1 MRIILVTPAPR
12 GSTTGNRTT
21 ALRWSRILRELSHR
35 VRVVGQ
41 WDGEA
46 CDLLIALHARKSLAS
61 VERFHRAHPERPV
74 VTALTGSDI
83 YRDLARSPR
92 ALRSVEIARRVVALQ
107 PLAKLQIP
115 QRLRAKIRVI
125 HQSVVPLRSS
135 ARPSRRTFD
144 VCVIA
149 HLRPLKDPF
158 RAALAARKLPRES
171 RVRVL
176 QVGRALH
183 PRMALWARDEARR
196 NPRYQWLG
204 EIPRWKALRV
214 LARSRLMVISSRLEG
229 GANVVGE
236 AVVAGVPI
244 LASRIPGNVGLLGR
258 NYPGYFELGQT
269 RELTRLLLRAE
280 IEPGFV
286 ERLQRHIRR
295 KQPMFA
301 PAREKR
307 AWRSLLRELQD
318 SSMSR

>member
-1 MRIILVTPAPR
+1 M
-12 GSTTGNRTT
+12 
-21 ALRWSRILRELSHR
+21 RWSRILRELSHR

-41 WDGEA
+41 WDGEP

-92 ALRSVEIARRVVALQ
+92 ALRSVEIARRLVALQ
-107 PLAKLQIP
+107 PLAELQIP
-115 QRLRAKIRVI
+115 KRLRAKIRVI
-125 HQSVVPLRSS
+125 YQSVVPLRFGV
-135 ARPSRRTFD
+135 RPSGRTFD
-144 VCVIA
+144 VSVIA

-158 RAALAARKLPRES
+158 RAAIAARRLPRES

-183 PRMALWARDEARR
+183 PRMAVRARDEARR

-214 LARSRLMVISSRLEG
+214 LARSRLMVISSRMEG

-258 NYPGYFELGQT
+258 SYPGYFEPGET

-280 IEPGFV
+280 TEPDFLQ
-286 ERLQRHIRR
+286 RLLRHIRR
-295 KQPMFA
+295 RQPLFA

-318 SSMSR
+318 GL